1 MQSVIQVQASNQSEE
16 IRLRV
21 RLAETGLRAQFVD
34 QLYGQ
39 HKAAA
44 YLWVGRS
51 MTMAEAKLLGPKV
64 GQLNAPCL
72 VFMQQAED
80 QVVDY
85 LVAAHVAIVYVG
97 SWPKERFQRLF
108 QVAQARYEAI
118 TKQQAQ
124 LQAQAKKL
132 AEVQLISQAK
142 GKLMQQQ
149 NVSESRAHSAMQ
161 RLAMSRGVSMAEIAR
176 QVIQA

>member
-1 MQSVIQVQASNQSEE
+1 MHSLIQVQASNQSEE
-16 IRLRV
+16 VRLRIL
-21 RLAETGLRAQFVD
+21 LAEIGLRAQFVD

-39 HKAAA
+39 QKAAA

-51 MTMAEAKLLGPKV
+51 MNIAEAELLANKATKF
-64 GQLNAPCL
+64 NAPCL
-72 VFMQQAED
+72 VFLQQAED

-97 SWPKERFQRLF
+97 PWPHDRFERLYK
-108 QVAQARYEAI
+108 VAQARFQAI
-118 TKQQAQ
+118 NKQQHQ
-124 LQAQAKKL
+124 LQAQAQKL

-149 NVSESRAHSAMQ
+149 NVSEPRAHGAMQ

-176 QVIQA
+176 QVLQT